1 MPVSSRRP
9 PNPGAGPRRWWR
21 TILLAGGALA
31 AIAACAAPDDVRSA
45 EAAPGESA
53 AGDVTRA
60 SGTEYVVRDTIVRA
74 IFEAAGTAQP
84 VQQST
89 LSTKLMSTVTA
100 VLVHEGDRVVRGQA
114 LLRLDARDL
123 AAKEIQVGA
132 GIAEAEAMHRDAEA
146 HAARIRALYDDS
158 AATRVQYETAETGLA
173 RAAAGLR
180 SARAAAGELE
190 ALTSYATIRAPFS
203 GVVTRRFVD
212 PGAFAAPGAPLLG
225 IQDASRLRVSV
236 SVAPDAVRGL
246 SRGSTIGA
254 TIEGVPVDATIE
266 GIVPGSSG
274 NLYTINALVPNPER
288 TILAGS
294 AATLALPL
302 GERSALAVPMNAIL
316 REGDLTGVMLRTP
329 RGDEIRWVRV
339 GAAAGELIEITAGL
353 SSGDRIVVP
362 AEPEGM

>member
-1 MPVSSRRP
+1 M
-9 PNPGAGPRRWWR
+9 
-21 TILLAGGALA
+21 LALA
-31 AIAACAAPDDVRSA
+31 ACGAPDDARSA
-45 EAAPGESA
+45 ESAPGESS
-53 AGDVTRA
+53 AGDVTRV

-123 AAKEIQVGA
+123 AAKETQVNA
-132 GIAEAEAMHRDAEA
+132 GIAEAEAMYRDAEA
-146 HAARIRALYDDS
+146 HAGRIRALYADS
-158 AATRVQYETAETGLA
+158 AATRVQYETSETGLA

-203 GVVTRRFVD
+203 GVVTRRFAD
-212 PGAFAAPGAPLLG
+212 PGAFAAPGAPLLA

-236 SVAPDAVRGL
+236 SAAPDAVRGL
-246 SRGSTIGA
+246 RRGSTIGA
-254 TIEGVPVDATIE
+254 TIEGVPVEATIE
-266 GIVPGSSG
+266 GVVPGSSG
-274 NLYTINALVPNPER
+274 NLYTINALVSNPDR

-316 REGDLTGVMLRTP
+316 REGDLTGVMLRTT

-339 GAAAGELIEITAGL
+339 GAIAGDMIEITAGL

-362 AEPEGM
+362 AQPERM